1 MSKAE
6 AKRMEAYYKHMNSLH
21 DSPMADQLKKTI
33 AEENKN
39 REVKKRERGE
49 K

>member
-33 AEENKN
+33 AEANKES
-39 REVKKRERGE
+39 EVKKLKKG
-49 K
+49 